1 MSNRAITDIARRIG
15 ISPATVSKVL
25 NHSFGVSGPLREQ
38 VFEAAEAMHVYPAP
52 NEMQAYDAYVILPEI
67 PTYFWKELYH
77 HLMAALDRHGLR
89 VRFHIYSRLNDSAT
103 VERYLREFE
112 HMDVPILIIA
122 ANYEGLDKRLRDIAR
137 RRAVFTVCET
147 THADNCYAIGSHQK
161 ADSALLATNCLLE
174 NPHIENILLIGRSGE
189 RLMGFVE
196 ATNTQASLRFFSS
209 SEIEAYSASTL
220 AQKLSALHTVY
231 PFDIAVCL
239 SGFTKD
245 VCISLK
251 KCHLSIPCYGF
262 EGPHIEPRYVLPG
275 GTVIQD
281 LAAISETTAEMAKT
295 YLVHDTLPAQ
305 KYTFVPSLYR
315 RTGP

>member
-1 MSNRAITDIARRIG
+1 MSNRAISDIARRIG

-25 NHSFGVSGPLREQ
+25 NHSFGVSGALREQ
-38 VFEAAEAMHVYPAP
+38 VFEAAEAMNVYPTWT
-52 NEMQAYDAYVILPEI
+52 ETHAYDVYVILPEI

-77 HLMAALDRHGLR
+77 CLTTALDRHGLR
-89 VRFHIYSRLNDSAT
+89 SRFHIYSRLHDTAT

-112 HMDVPILIIA
+112 CMDAPILIIA
-122 ANYEGLDKRLRDIAR
+122 ATYEGLDKRLRDIAR
-137 RRAVFTVCET
+137 HRAVFTVCET

-174 NPHIENILLIGRSGE
+174 NPRVENILLIGRSGE
-189 RLMGFVE
+189 RLLGFVE
-196 ATNTQASLRFFSS
+196 AIHTRASLRFFSP
-209 SEIEAYSASTL
+209 SEIEAYSAAKL
-220 AQKLSALHTVY
+220 AQKLSELHAVY
-231 PFDIAVCL
+231 PFDITVCL

-262 EGPHIEPRYVLPG
+262 EGPHIEPRYALPG

-281 LAAISETTAEMAKT
+281 LAAISEVTAEMSRT
-295 YLVHDTLPAQ
+295 YLLHGILPAQ
-305 KYTFVPSLYR
+305 KYTFVPSIYR